1 MARRISEIDV
11 NTTVLNYEE
20 TISGVTTNCTYWPLK
35 KDDNGNVLVIRELVT
50 DPGVK
55 IATSGSTYI
64 NGNIDTWL
72 NNTESGYLA
81 RFDEK
86 MRNCIMT
93 SSVKVKPDGASEIT
107 EIARQAFLL
116 SETEAGGNA
125 ALGEGES
132 YLDALK
138 AHRDTT
144 DAYTARIGYSEA
156 GSASWWWLR
165 SAASASLTLFV
176 DTAGLIYGFDPAA
189 SISDNVRPAFWVSAD
204 TMVSD
209 ATEGTIYI
217 LPDSTKLY
225 RELEFTTY
233 IGSSA
238 NRPKKAKVQ
247 VEITNATE
255 STIQV
260 SNNAK
265 DASPVWV
272 TCENGGV
279 AEFAN
284 TAKETGNWE
293 LGVKIYAKSGGRATV
308 GEPALIVEV
317 DA

>member
-1 MARRISEIDV
+1 MARKISEIDV

-20 TISGVTTNCTYWPLK
+20 TIDGAATTCTYWPLA
-35 KDDNGNVLVIRELVT
+35 KDANGNVLVIRELVAE
-50 DPGVK
+50 PAVK
-55 IATSGSTYI
+55 INTTSDSTYI
-64 NGNIDTWL
+64 NSNMDTWL

-93 SSVKVKPDGASEIT
+93 SSVKVMPNGASEIT
-107 EIARQAFLL
+107 EIARQVFLL
-116 SETEAGGNA
+116 SETEVGGSA
-125 ALGEGES
+125 TLGEGES
-132 YLDALK
+132 YLSAFL
-138 AHRDTT
+138 AHRNTT
-144 DAYTARIGYSEA
+144 NADTARIGYNTA
-156 GSASWWWLR
+156 GSACWWWLR
-165 SAASASLTLFV
+165 SAASASQSRSV
-176 DTAGLIYGFDPAA
+176 HYYGNINSRNSSDAGNP
-189 SISDNVRPAFWVSAD
+189 RPAFWVSAD

-209 ATEGTIYI
+209 ASEDTIYI

-233 IGSSA
+233 IGSST

-284 TAKETGNWE
+284 TTKETDNWE

-317 DA
+317 DS

>member
-1 MARRISEIDV
+1 MAKKISEIDV

-20 TISGVTTNCTYWPLK
+20 TIDGVATTCTYWPLA
-35 KDDNGNVLVIRELVT
+35 KDTKGNVLVIRELLT
-50 DPGVK
+50 TPAMG
-55 IATSGSTYI
+55 INATNDSTYI
-64 NGNIDTWL
+64 NSNVDTWL

-81 RFDEK
+81 RFDEN

-93 SSVKVKPDGASEIT
+93 SSVKVMPSGASEIT
-107 EIARQAFLL
+107 EIARQVFLL
-116 SETEAGGNA
+116 SETEVGGSA

-132 YLDALK
+132 YLSAFL
-138 AHRDTT
+138 AHRNTT
-144 DAYTARIGYSEA
+144 DANTARIGHNTA
-156 GSASWWWLR
+156 GYAQWWLLR
-165 SAASASLTLFV
+165 SASSASGSWYVGSRGNVGTGSSA
-176 DTAGLIYGFDPAA
+176 DTGSP
-189 SISDNVRPAFWVSAD
+189 RPAFWVAAD

-209 ATEGTIYI
+209 ATEDTIYI

-255 STIQV
+255 STMQV

-265 DASPVWV
+265 DASPVWA

-284 TAKETGNWE
+284 TTKETDNWE
-293 LGVKIYAKSGGRATV
+293 LGVKIYAKSSGRATV